1 MPFLSA
7 IFNLIK
13 LFFVSVWQIL
23 SSILGFFFGSIHYQP
38 PAWMRWIIAKL
49 GSNAS
54 NLRAKVNAKPLKSLG
69 VLALLAALG
78 AGAWHGYKLYE
89 ARPKPQMVKITLT
102 APTRTVI
109 EDNLPPNPLIL
120 VFDHSVAPIALV
132 GKDVTEGVGLMPALP
147 GTWHWDNENTLTFK
161 PKTDWPV
168 GITHKVSL
176 SAKALTPKILLEQSE
191 LKFVSP
197 AFVASIS
204 SSEFYQDPINSAM
217 KKAVINLN
225 FSHPVDTAK
234 LEKSIALKMR
244 SAQKGLLDFGT
255 DNTPF
260 VVSYDKLKLN
270 AYIHSA
276 TLNIPKDDSLLDV
289 TVSEGLKAARGGRPF
304 ETALTQSINVPG
316 LYSLQVSD
324 IAPTVVSNA
333 QNEPEQILVLSA
345 SAAVHEKEMASHIK
359 AWVLPRDKPNSK
371 PEDLKYPHVW
381 AEQEMTP
388 ALLASSKPLDLEQ
401 IPAERENIEVHSF
414 KYKANVGKYLFV
426 QVGKGLKS
434 FGGYQLG
441 KVSARVLHVPPFP
454 AEVKILSQGSLLALS
469 GERKVAILTRDLPGV
484 QMEIGRI
491 LPGQLQHLIS
501 QSNGAF
507 SSPAFSGTIDAD
519 NLTERFEKSI
529 PLQLKPGK
537 AHYEALDLSEY
548 LGKTES
554 GKSGANKNQDK
565 RGIFLLTVHGY
576 KPKTAAEKQPEANTG
591 NASGDTVVNNGE
603 QGDDAY
609 NGDQTAPDADTQT
622 VANPEQ
628 FSDKRLILVTDLGLI
643 AKKELD
649 GTQVVYVQ
657 SIHTGLPVAG
667 ATVEV
672 IAKNGAV
679 IFNQASDANGRANF
693 AKLDGLQRE
702 RAPVLYLV
710 KKAGDLSFLPINH
723 YDRNLDYSRFDVG
736 GVANAASSDSL
747 NAYLFS
753 DRGIYRPGDTMHI
766 GVIVKTATWEKALDG
781 LPLEAE
787 ILDSRGLTVKK
798 QTIHLGNGGFN
809 ELEYK
814 TLETAPTGTYMVN
827 VYSVKDNN
835 AYQQLGSVSVKV
847 QEFLPDRMKVKTL
860 FAIEKNG
867 ATTLYPENNEGW
879 LNPKDLKAN
888 VNVQNLFGTAAE
900 NRRVTATLT
909 LSPAYPAFSAYSE
922 YAFYDPLRAKEGY
935 NEKLSDT
942 TSNAEGVAE
951 FKLGL
956 EKYAKAT
963 YRLNILTQ
971 AFEAGGGRGVSSEA
985 ATLISEQLYLVGFKA
1000 DGDLKYIAKSSKRD
1014 VELIAINAT
1023 LQKVAADNLSL
1034 NFVERKYVSMLIKQ
1048 SNGTFKY
1055 ESRKKEVTLNETPYS
1070 IKAAGNRLSLAT
1082 ETPGD
1087 FAYVL
1092 KNKDGLELNRVEYSV
1107 AGLGNVSRSLERNA
1121 ELQLVLDK
1129 KDYKAGEDISVS
1141 IRAPYIGA
1149 GLITIERDKV
1159 YAQQWFKVESQA
1171 SVQKIKL
1178 PADFEGNG
1186 YVSVQFVRDPSSDE
1200 IFTSPLSYG
1209 VVPFVTSL
1217 AQRTNQLKLTSPSLI
1232 KPGQVL
1238 KMKLEAAEPGRAVV
1252 FAVDEGI
1259 LQVARYQNPNALGYF
1274 FQKRQLEV
1282 GTSQILD
1289 MILPEFKKIMAA
1301 TAPGG
1306 DADGALGKHLNPFK
1320 RKTDKPAVYWSGI
1333 VDVNGSKEFE
1343 YTVPETFN
1351 GKLRLLAVMVNDASI
1366 GIADGAATVRGDFVL
1381 SPNAPLTV
1389 TPGDTFDVSVGVA
1402 NNVQGSGKDAAVSLS
1417 LVASPAFEL
1426 VGAPKQTLKISEMH
1440 EGVALYKLKVRDGAA
1455 AKLGSA
1461 RLEFM
1466 AQINNQKSGQKS
1478 AKLGTEISVRPAT
1491 PHLTILQ
1498 TGSFKGDTQVTL
1510 KRNMFAEYRVVQA
1523 SVSPLPLVAA
1533 GGLLDYLSNYEHS
1546 CTEQLVSQVLP
1557 MIVLNKRPELLAN
1570 IQNRKK
1576 GGFDNA
1582 LNVLR
1587 SRQNAEGGFGLWDAS
1602 VGADE
1607 FASVYAVHMLL
1618 EARDHANAGEA
1629 VPADMLKRGLDYL
1642 QTLAAS
1648 PANNLDEARVRAYAI
1663 YLLTREGNV
1672 TTPMLASLKATLD
1685 AKALTDASIKDWKS
1699 DLTAAYLAASYQL
1712 LQQQQ
1717 LAAELIAKPI
1727 KLLTA
1732 SSDKPLYG
1740 HYYDD
1745 VVRNAQTLYLVSRHF
1760 PDRVKSLNEHALMNI
1775 MQPISAGRYNTLSSA
1790 YALLGFDAYANV
1802 AGEKALAKMGISA
1815 INQQGKISALNLPA
1829 NIAPMVNIAPD
1840 TARLSFKG
1848 PSGLLLFYA
1857 VTESGFDMKV
1867 PTTELKQGLEV
1878 YREYTDD
1885 KGVLLKSIKMGD
1897 EVTVHIKMRA
1907 IEGSYDD
1914 VAIVD
1919 MLPGGFEPVLQAAV
1933 SETHTSIAQAGE
1945 GEEGT
1950 APEQFQSQS
1959 WTSPLGISG
1968 WQPTYADIRED
1979 RVVFYGAVSTTITEF
1994 TYKIKAT
2001 NSGQF
2006 VVPPA
2011 YAESMYNRLLKARSL
2026 PSSLT
2031 VERAVK

>member
-1 MPFLSA
+1 MSMPFLSA
-7 IFNLIK
+7 IFKLIK
-13 LFFVSVWQIL
+13 LFFFSVWHIFGG
-23 SSILGFFFGSIHYQP
+23 ILGFFFGSINYQP

-49 GSNAS
+49 GGSFSNFC
-54 NLRAKVNAKPLKSLG
+54 AKISAKPLKSLG
-69 VLALLAALG
+69 LVALLVALG

-89 ARPKPQMVKITLT
+89 ARPKPQMVKIALT

-109 EDNLPPNPLIL
+109 EENLPPNPLVL
-120 VFDHSVAPIALV
+120 VFDHSVAPIKLV
-132 GKDVTEGVGLMPALP
+132 GKDATEGISLMPTLQ
-147 GTWHWDNENTLTFK
+147 GTWHWDSENTLTFK

-168 GITHKVSL
+168 GITHRVSL
-176 SAKALTPKILLEQSE
+176 SAKALTPKTLLEKSALE
-191 LKFVSP
+191 FISP
-197 AFVASIS
+197 AFVANIT
-204 SSEFYQDPINSAM
+204 SSEFYQDPTNPAM

-244 SAQKGLLDFGT
+244 SAQKGLLDFGG

-260 VVSYDKLKLN
+260 VVSYDKWKLN

-276 TLNIPKDDSLLDV
+276 TLNIPKDDSVLDV
-289 TVSEGLKAARGGRPF
+289 TISEGLKAARGGKPF

-324 IAPTVVSNA
+324 IVPTVVSNE
-333 QNEPEQILVLSA
+333 QNEPEQILVLTA

-371 PEDLKYPHVW
+371 PEDLQYPHVW
-381 AEQEMTP
+381 GEQEITP
-388 ALLASSKPLDLEQ
+388 SLLAASQALDLEQ

-414 KYKANVGKYLFV
+414 KYKANVGSYMYV
-426 QVGKGLKS
+426 QVDKGLKS

-441 KVSARVLHVPPFP
+441 KVSARVLQAPPFP

-501 QSNGAF
+501 QSNGTF
-507 SSPAFSGTIDAD
+507 SSPEFSGTIDAD

-529 PLQLKPGK
+529 PLQLEPGK

-548 LGKTES
+548 LGKTET
-554 GKSGANKNQDK
+554 GKTSANKAQDK

-576 KPKTAAEKQPEANTG
+576 KPKTEAENQAETNTDA
-591 NASGDTVVNNGE
+591 ASGDAAE
-603 QGDDAY
+603 QSDEADSA
-609 NGDQTAPDADTQT
+609 DQVAPDADTQT

-667 ATVEV
+667 ALVEV

-679 IFNQASDANGRANF
+679 IFSQTTDVNGRTNF

-723 YDRNLDYSRFDVG
+723 YDRDLDYSRFDVG

-787 ILDSRGLTVKK
+787 ILDARGLTVKK
-798 QTIHLGNGGFN
+798 QTIRLGNGGFN
-809 ELEYK
+809 ELDYK
-814 TLETAPTGTYMVN
+814 TLETAPTGTYTVN

-860 FAIEKNG
+860 FAKD
-867 ATTLYPENNEGW
+867 ATLYPENNEGW

-909 LSPAYPAFSAYSE
+909 LSPAYPAFSAYKD

-935 NEKLSDT
+935 SEKLSDA

-971 AFEAGGGRGVSSEA
+971 AYEAEGGRSVSSEA
-985 ATLISEQLYLVGFKA
+985 ATLISEQAYLVGFKA
-1000 DGDLKYIAKSSKRD
+1000 DSDLNYISKASKRD
-1014 VELIAINAT
+1014 VELIAVNST
-1023 LQKVAADNLSL
+1023 LQKVAADGLNL

-1055 ESRKKEVTLNETPYS
+1055 ESRKKEVILKETPYA
-1070 IKAAGNRLSLAT
+1070 IKAAGNRLNLAT

-1092 KNKDGLELNRVEYSV
+1092 KNKEGLELNRVEYSV

-1149 GLITIERDKV
+1149 GLITIEREKV
-1159 YAQQWFKVESQA
+1159 YAQQWFKVDTQS

-1209 VVPFVTSL
+1209 VVPFATSL
-1217 AQRTNQLKLTSPSLI
+1217 AQRTNALKLTSQPLV

-1238 KMKLEAAEPGRAVV
+1238 KMKLEASKPGRAVV

-1259 LQVARYQNPNALGYF
+1259 LQVARYQNPDALGYF

-1333 VDVNGSKEFE
+1333 VDVSGSKEFE

-1366 GIADGAATVRGDFVL
+1366 GVADGAATVRGDFVL

-1389 TPGDTFDVSVGVA
+1389 TPGDSFDVSVGVV
-1402 NNVQGSGKDAAVSLS
+1402 NNVQGSGKDAAVSLN

-1426 VGAPKQTLKISEMH
+1426 IGAAKQTLKISEMH
-1440 EGVALYKLKVRDGAA
+1440 EGVALYKLKVREGAV

-1461 RLEFM
+1461 RLEFI
-1466 AQINNQKSGQKS
+1466 ASIGTKS

-1510 KRNMFAEYRVVQA
+1510 KRNMFAEYRVAQA

-1557 MIVLNKRPELLAN
+1557 MIVLNKRPELLASV
-1570 IQNRKK
+1570 QNRKK

-1648 PANNLDEARVRAYAI
+1648 PANNIDEARVRAYAI
-1663 YLLTREGNV
+1663 YLLTREGVV
-1672 TTPMLASLKATLD
+1672 TTPMLASLRATLD
-1685 AKALTDASIKDWKS
+1685 AKVLTDASFKEWKS

-1712 LQQQQ
+1712 LQQHQ
-1717 LAAELIAKPI
+1717 LASDLIAKPI

-1732 SSDKPLYG
+1732 SGDNALYG

-1760 PDRVKSLNEHALMNI
+1760 PDRVKSLNEHALTNI
-1775 MQPISAGRYNTLSSA
+1775 MQPISEGRYNTLSSS

-1802 AGEKALAKMGISA
+1802 AGEKVLAKMSISA
-1815 INQQGKISALNLPA
+1815 INKQGKINALSLPA
-1829 NIAPMVNIAPD
+1829 NIAPLVNIAPD

-1848 PSGLLLFYA
+1848 PSGLPLFYA
-1857 VTESGFDMKV
+1857 VTESGFDVKA
-1867 PTTELKQGLEV
+1867 PASELKQGLEV

-1885 KGVLLKSIKMGD
+1885 KGQPLKTIKMGD
-1897 EVTVHIKMRA
+1897 EITVHVKMRA
-1907 IEGSYDD
+1907 LEGSYDD

-1933 SETHTSIAQAGE
+1933 TETDSSIAQSGE
-1945 GEEGT
+1945 GEEGA
-1950 APEQFQSQS
+1950 APEQAQS
-1959 WTSPLGISG
+1959 WTSPLGIGGG
-1968 WQPTYADIRED
+1968 WQPTYSDIRED
-1979 RVVFYGAVSTTITEF
+1979 RVVFYGAVSNTITEF

-2001 NSGQF
+2001 NSGKF

-2011 YAESMYNRLLKARSL
+2011 YAESMYNRLLQARSL

>member
-7 IFNLIK
+7 IFKLIK

-23 SSILGFFFGSIHYQP
+23 STILSFFFGSIHYQP

-49 GSNAS
+49 GGSLS
-54 NLRAKVNAKPLKSLG
+54 SFCAKINAKPLKSLG

-89 ARPKPQMVKITLT
+89 ARPKPQMVKIALT

-109 EDNLPPNPLIL
+109 EENLPPNPLVL

-132 GKDVTEGVGLMPALP
+132 GKDVTEGIGLMPALQ

-168 GITHKVSL
+168 GIKHKVSL
-176 SAKALTPKILLEQSE
+176 SAKALTPKTLLEQSTLE
-191 LKFVSP
+191 FISP
-197 AFVASIS
+197 AFAASIS
-204 SSEFYQDPINSAM
+204 SSEFYQDPTNPAM

-225 FSHPVDTAK
+225 FSHPVDTVK
-234 LEKSIALKMR
+234 LEKSITLKMR
-244 SAQKGLLDFGT
+244 SAQKGLLDFGS

-276 TLNIPKDDSLLDV
+276 TLNIPKDDSVLDV
-289 TVSEGLKAARGGRPF
+289 TIGEGLKAARGGKPF

-324 IAPTVVSNA
+324 IAPTVVSNE

-371 PEDLKYPHVW
+371 PEELQYPHVW
-381 AEQEMTP
+381 GEQEITP
-388 ALLASSKPLDLEQ
+388 SLLATSQALDLQQ

-426 QVGKGLKS
+426 QVDKGLKS

-441 KVSARVLHVPPFP
+441 KVSARVLQVPPFP

-491 LPGQLQHLIS
+491 LPGQLQHLIT

-507 SSPAFSGTIDAD
+507 SSPEFSGTIDAD

-529 PLQLKPGK
+529 PLQLEPGK

-548 LGKTES
+548 LGKT
-554 GKSGANKNQDK
+554 GTNKAQDK

-576 KPKTAAEKQPEANTG
+576 KPKTAEEKQAEANTG
-591 NASGDTVVNNGE
+591 NASGDATE
-603 QGDDAY
+603 QNDEVY
-609 NGDQTAPDADTQT
+609 NGDQTMPDADTQT
-622 VANPEQ
+622 VANPEN

-667 ATVEV
+667 ALVEV

-679 IFNQASDANGRANF
+679 IFSQTTDVNGRANF

-710 KKAGDLSFLPINH
+710 KKAGDLSFLPINR

-766 GVIVKTATWEKALDG
+766 GVIVKTATWEKTLDG

-787 ILDSRGLTVKK
+787 ILDARGLTVKK

-814 TLETAPTGTYMVN
+814 TLETSPTGTYTVN

-860 FAIEKNG
+860 FAKD
-867 ATTLYPENNEGW
+867 TTLYPENNEGW

-909 LSPAYPAFSAYSE
+909 LSPAYPAFSAYKD

-935 NEKLSDT
+935 SEKLSDA

-956 EKYAKAT
+956 EKYTKAT

-971 AFEAGGGRGVSSEA
+971 AFEAGGGRGVSSET
-985 ATLISEQLYLVGFKA
+985 ATLISEQPYLVGFKA
-1000 DGDLKYIAKSSKRD
+1000 DGDLNYISKASKRD
-1014 VELIAINAT
+1014 VELIAINST
-1023 LQKVAADNLSL
+1023 LQKVATDDLSL

-1055 ESRKKEVTLNETPYS
+1055 ESRKKEVVIKETPYS
-1070 IKAAGNRLSLAT
+1070 IKAAGNRLNLAT

-1217 AQRTNQLKLTSPSLI
+1217 AQRTNTLKLSSQLLI

-1238 KMKLEAAEPGRAVV
+1238 KMKLEAVKPGRAVV

-1366 GIADGAATVRGDFVL
+1366 GVADNSATVRGDFVL

-1402 NNVQGSGKDAAVSLS
+1402 NNVQGSGKDAAVNLS

-1426 VGAPKQTLKISEMH
+1426 VGIAKQTLKISEMH
-1440 EGVALYKLKVRDGAA
+1440 EGVALYKLKVKEGAA

-1478 AKLGTEISVRPAT
+1478 AKLGTEISIRPAT

-1498 TGSFKGDTQVTL
+1498 TGSFKGDAQVTL
-1510 KRNMFAEYRVVQA
+1510 KRNMFAEYRVAQA
-1523 SVSPLPLVAA
+1523 SISPLPLVAA

-1557 MIVLNKRPELLAN
+1557 IIVLNKRPELLAS

-1618 EARDHANAGEA
+1618 EARDHANVGEA
-1629 VPADMLKRGLDYL
+1629 VPSDMLKKGLDYL

-1648 PANNLDEARVRAYAI
+1648 PANSLDDTRVRAYAI
-1663 YLLTREGNV
+1663 YLLTREGIV
-1672 TTPMLASLKATLD
+1672 TTPMLATLRATLD
-1685 AKALTDASIKDWKS
+1685 AKALTDASFKDWKS
-1699 DLTAAYLAASYQL
+1699 DLTAAYLASSYQL

-1717 LAAELIAKPI
+1717 LASDLIAKPI

-1732 SSDKPLYG
+1732 SSVAPLYG

-1775 MQPISAGRYNTLSSA
+1775 MQPISAGRYNTLSSS

-1802 AGEKALAKMGISA
+1802 AGEKSLAKMSISA
-1815 INQQGKISALNLPA
+1815 INQQGKTSALNLPA
-1829 NIAPMVNIAPD
+1829 NIAPLVNIAPD

-1848 PSGLLLFYA
+1848 PSDLPLFYA
-1857 VTESGFDMKV
+1857 VTESGFDMKA
-1867 PTTELKQGLEV
+1867 PATELKQGLEV

-1885 KGVLLKSIKMGD
+1885 KGVILKTIKMGD
-1897 EVTVHIKMRA
+1897 EVTVHMKMRA
-1907 IEGSYDD
+1907 TEGSYDD

-1919 MLPGGFEPVLQAAV
+1919 MLPGGFEPVLKESAATTE
-1933 SETHTSIAQAGE
+1933 SDATIEQTE
-1945 GEEGT
+1945 GVDENGCGC
-1950 APEQFQSQS
+1950 
-1959 WTSPLGISG
+1959 PLWLVG
-1968 WQPTYADIRED
+1968 WRPFNIDIRED
-1979 RVVFYGAVSTTITEF
+1979 RVVFYGAVSSNITEF

-2006 VVPPA
+2006 AVPPA
-2011 YAESMYNRLLKARSL
+2011 YAESMYNRLLQARSL

-2031 VERAVK
+2031 VERVGK

>member
-13 LFFVSVWQIL
+13 LFFVSVWQLL
-23 SSILGFFFGSIHYQP
+23 SSVLGFFFGSISYQP
-38 PAWMRWIIAKL
+38 PAWMRWLIAKL
-49 GSNAS
+49 GGSFG
-54 NLRAKVNAKPLKSLG
+54 NLRAKINAKPLKSIGILA
-69 VLALLAALG
+69 VLVALG

-89 ARPKPQMVKITLT
+89 ARPKPQTVKIALT

-109 EDNLPPNPLIL
+109 EENLPPNLLVL
-120 VFDHSVAPIALV
+120 VFDHSVAPIALI
-132 GKDVTEGVGLMPALP
+132 GKDVTEGINLMPALQ

-176 SAKALTPKILLEQSE
+176 SAKAFTPKTLLEQSALE
-191 LKFVSP
+191 FISP
-197 AFVASIS
+197 PFVAAIT
-204 SSEFYQDPINSAM
+204 SSEFYQDPTNPAM

-234 LEKSIALKMR
+234 LEKSITLKMR
-244 SAQKGLLDFGT
+244 SAQNGLLDFGS
-255 DNTPF
+255 DNTRF

-276 TLNIPKDDSLLDV
+276 TLSIPKDDSVLDV
-289 TVSEGLKAARGGRPF
+289 AIGEGLKAARSGKPF

-316 LYSLQVSD
+316 LNSLQVSD
-324 IAPTVVSNA
+324 IAPTVVSNE
-333 QNEPEQILVLSA
+333 QNEPEQILVLTA
-345 SAAVHEKEMASHIK
+345 SAAVNEKEMASHIK

-371 PEDLKYPHVW
+371 PEDLKYQHVW
-381 AEQEMTP
+381 AEQEITP
-388 ALLASSKPLDLEQ
+388 SLLASSQVIDLEQ
-401 IPAERENIEVHSF
+401 IPAERENIEVHTF
-414 KYKANVGKYLFV
+414 KYKVNVGKYLFV
-426 QVGKGLKS
+426 QVDKGLKS

-441 KVSARVLHVPPFP
+441 KVSARVLQVPPFP

-491 LPGQLQHLIS
+491 LPGQLQHLIT
-501 QSNGAF
+501 QSKGAF
-507 SSPAFSGTIDAD
+507 SSPQFSGTIDSD
-519 NLTERFEKSI
+519 NLTERFERNI
-529 PLQLKPGK
+529 PLQLEPGK
-537 AHYEALDLSEY
+537 AHYEALNLSEY
-548 LGKTES
+548 LGKS
-554 GKSGANKNQDK
+554 SANKTQDK

-576 KPKTAAEKQPEANTG
+576 KPITTTEASTD
-591 NASGDTVVNNGE
+591 NASGDASV
-603 QGDDAY
+603 QDDEAY
-609 NGDQTAPDADTQT
+609 NGEPNNANQATPDADTQS
-622 VANPEQ
+622 VANPEN

-679 IFNQASDANGRANF
+679 IFSQATDVSGRANF

-766 GVIVKTATWEKALDG
+766 GMIVKTATWEKTLDG

-787 ILDSRGLTVKK
+787 ILDARGLTVKK
-798 QTIHLGNGGFN
+798 QTIHLGSGGFN
-809 ELEYK
+809 ELDYK
-814 TLETAPTGTYMVN
+814 ALETAPTGTYTVN

-860 FAIEKNG
+860 FSKEA
-867 ATTLYPENNEGW
+867 TLYPENNEGW

-909 LSPAYPAFSAYSE
+909 LSPAYPAFSAYKE

-935 NEKLSDT
+935 SEKLSDA

-956 EKYAKAT
+956 EKYAKAS

-985 ATLISEQLYLVGFKA
+985 ATLVSEQPYLVGFKA
-1000 DGDLKYIAKSSKRD
+1000 DGDLKYIAKASKRD
-1014 VELIAINAT
+1014 VELIAVNST
-1023 LQKVAADNLSL
+1023 LQKVAADGLSL
-1034 NFVERKYVSMLIKQ
+1034 NFVERKYMSMLIKQ
-1048 SNGTFKY
+1048 SSGTFKY
-1055 ESRKKEVTLNETPYS
+1055 ESRKKEVIIKEIPYN

-1129 KDYKAGEDISVS
+1129 KDYSAGEDISVS

-1159 YAQQWFKVESQA
+1159 YAQQWFKVDKQS

-1186 YVSVQFVRDPSSDE
+1186 YVSVQFVRNPSSDE

-1217 AQRTNQLKLTSPSLI
+1217 AQRSNTLKLTSPSLI

-1238 KMKLEAAEPGRAVV
+1238 KMKLEAAKPGRAVV

-1306 DADGALGKHLNPFK
+1306 DADGALGKYLNPFK

-1333 VDVNGSKEFE
+1333 VEVNGSKEFE

-1366 GIADGAATVRGDFVL
+1366 GVADNAATVRGDFVL

-1440 EGVALYKLKVRDGAA
+1440 EGVALYKLKVKEGLA

-1461 RLEFM
+1461 RLEFV
-1466 AQINNQKSGQKS
+1466 AQINNQKSGAKS

-1510 KRNMFAEYRVVQA
+1510 KRNMFAEYRVAQA

-1533 GGLLDYLSNYEHS
+1533 GGLLDYLSNYEHG

-1557 MIVLNKRPELLAN
+1557 MIVLNKRPELLASV
-1570 IQNRKK
+1570 QNRKK

-1607 FASVYAVHMLL
+1607 FVSVYAVHMLL

-1648 PANNLDEARVRAYAI
+1648 PANSLDEVRVRAYAI
-1663 YLLTREGNV
+1663 YLLTREGIV
-1672 TTPMLASLKATLD
+1672 TTPMLASLRATLD
-1685 AKALTDASIKDWKS
+1685 TKALTDAGFKDWKS

-1712 LQQQQ
+1712 LQQLQ
-1717 LAAELIAKPI
+1717 LASELIAKPV
-1727 KLLTA
+1727 KLLIA

-1775 MQPISAGRYNTLSSA
+1775 MQPISAGRYNTLSSS

-1802 AGEKALAKMGISA
+1802 AGEKALAKMSISA
-1815 INQQGKISALNLPA
+1815 INQQGKVSALNLPA
-1829 NIAPMVNIAPD
+1829 NIAPLVNIAPD

-1848 PSGLLLFYA
+1848 PSGLPLFYA
-1857 VTESGFDMKV
+1857 VTESGFDIKA
-1867 PTTELKQGLEV
+1867 PTTDLKQGLEV

-1885 KGVLLKSIKMGD
+1885 KGVPLKTIKMGD
-1897 EVTVHIKMRA
+1897 EITVHMKMRA
-1907 IEGSYDD
+1907 TEGSYDD
-1914 VAIVD
+1914 VVIVD
-1919 MLPGGFEPVLQAAV
+1919 MLPGGFEPVLQAVV
-1933 SETHTSIAQAGE
+1933 SETDSSIAPAGE
-1945 GEEGT
+1945 S
-1950 APEQFQSQS
+1950 EQGVAQAQSQSQLQS
-1959 WTSPLGISG
+1959 WTSPLGIGG

-1979 RVVFYGAVSTTITEF
+1979 RLVFYGAVSNTITEF

-2011 YAESMYNRLLKARSL
+2011 YAESMYNRLLQARSL

-2031 VERAVK
+2031 VMRVAK

>member
-1 MPFLSA
+1 MPFLNA
-7 IFNLIK
+7 IFKVIK
-13 LFFVSVWQIL
+13 LFLTSVWPIFTGIL
-23 SSILGFFFGSIHYQP
+23 SFFFGSFHYQA
-38 PAWMRWIIAKL
+38 PAWLRFIIAKL
-49 GSNAS
+49 GGNVA
-54 NLRAKVNAKPLKSLG
+54 NFRAKLNAKPLKSLG
-69 VLALLAALG
+69 VMAVLLALG
-78 AGAWHGYKLYE
+78 AGAWQGYKLYE
-89 ARPKPQMVKITLT
+89 ARPKPQMVNIKLT

-109 EDNLPPNPLIL
+109 EENLPPNPLVL

-132 GKDVTEGVGLMPALP
+132 GKDLTEGISLMPVLQ
-147 GTWHWDNENTLTFK
+147 GTWHWDSENTLTFK

-176 SAKALTPKILLEQSE
+176 STKALTPKTLLEKSNLE
-191 LKFVSP
+191 FISP
-197 AFVASIS
+197 AFVATIT
-204 SSEFYQDPINSAM
+204 SSEFYQDPTNPAM

-234 LEKSIALKMR
+234 LEKSIRLNMR
-244 SAQKGLLDFGT
+244 SAQKSLLDFAS

-260 VVSYDKLKLN
+260 VVSYDKLKLK

-276 TLNIPKDDSLLDV
+276 TLNIPNDDSVLDV
-289 TVSEGLKAARGGRPF
+289 TISEDLKAARGGKPF

-316 LYSLQVSD
+316 LYSLQLSD
-324 IAPTVVSNA
+324 IAPAVVSNE
-333 QNEPEQILVLSA
+333 QNEPEQILVLTA

-371 PEDLKYPHVW
+371 PEELKYPHVW
-381 AEQEMTP
+381 GEQEITP
-388 ALLASSKPLDLEQ
+388 SLLATGQALDLQQ

-414 KYKANVGKYLFV
+414 KYKANVGSYIYV
-426 QVGKGLKS
+426 QVDKGLKS

-441 KVSARVLHVPPFP
+441 KVSARVLQVPPFP

-501 QSNGAF
+501 QSNGTF
-507 SSPAFSGTIDAD
+507 SSPEFTGTIDAD

-529 PLQLKPGK
+529 PLQLEPGK

-548 LGKTES
+548 LGKTET
-554 GKSGANKNQDK
+554 GKTSINKAQDK

-576 KPKTAAEKQPEANTG
+576 KPKTAAEKQAEANAG
-591 NASGDTVVNNGE
+591 NASEPVNETDGAESDNTN
-603 QGDDAY
+603 QA
-609 NGDQTAPDADTQT
+609 TPDADTQT

-628 FSDKRLILVTDLGLI
+628 YNDKRLILVTDLGLI

-657 SIHTGLPVAG
+657 SIHTGLPVTG
-667 ATVEV
+667 ATVDV

-679 IFNQASDANGRANF
+679 IFSQTTDVNGRANF

-710 KKAGDLSFLPINH
+710 KKVGDLSFLPINH

-736 GVANAASSDSL
+736 GAANAASSDSL

-766 GVIVKTATWEKALDG
+766 GVIVKTATWDKALDG
-781 LPLEAE
+781 LPLEAQ

-798 QTIHLGNGGFN
+798 QTIRLGNGGFN

-814 TLETAPTGTYMVN
+814 TLETAPTGTYTVN

-835 AYQQLGSVSVKV
+835 AYQQLGSVAVKV

-860 FAIEKNG
+860 FATEKNG

-888 VNVQNLFGTAAE
+888 VNVQNLFGTPAE

-935 NEKLSDT
+935 SETLSDA

-985 ATLISEQLYLVGFKA
+985 ATLISEQTYLVGFKA
-1000 DGDLKYIAKSSKRD
+1000 DGDLNYISKASKRD
-1014 VELIAINAT
+1014 VELIAVNST
-1023 LQKVAADNLSL
+1023 LQKVAADGLSL

-1055 ESRKKEVTLNETPYS
+1055 ESRKKEVILKETPYA
-1070 IKAAGNRLSLAT
+1070 IKGLGNRLNLAT

-1092 KNKDGLELNRVEYSV
+1092 KNKEGLELNRVEYSV

-1159 YAQQWFKVESQA
+1159 YAQQWFKVDTQS
-1171 SVQKIKL
+1171 SVQTIKL

-1217 AQRTNQLKLTSPSLI
+1217 AQRSNTLKLTSQPLI

-1238 KMKLEAAEPGRAVV
+1238 KMKLEAAKPGRAVV

-1306 DADGALGKHLNPFK
+1306 DGDGALGKHLNPFK

-1366 GIADGAATVRGDFVL
+1366 GVADGAATVRGDFVL

-1402 NNVQGSGKDAAVSLS
+1402 NNVQGSGQDAAVSLS

-1426 VGAPKQTLKISEMH
+1426 VGTHKQTLKISEMH
-1440 EGVALYKLKVRDGAA
+1440 EGVALYKLKVKEGAA

-1461 RLEFM
+1461 RLDFV
-1466 AQINNQKSGQKS
+1466 AQINNQKSGQKI
-1478 AKLGTEISVRPAT
+1478 AKLATEISIRPAT

-1510 KRNMFAEYRVVQA
+1510 KRSMFAEYRVVQA

-1557 MIVLNKRPELLAN
+1557 MIVLNKRPELLASV
-1570 IQNRKK
+1570 QNRKK
-1576 GGFDNA
+1576 GSFENA

-1587 SRQNAEGGFGLWDAS
+1587 SRQNAEGGFGLWNAS
-1602 VGADE
+1602 VSADE
-1607 FASVYAVHMLL
+1607 FASVYAVHMLI

-1648 PANNLDEARVRAYAI
+1648 PANSLDDARVRAYAI

-1672 TTPMLASLKATLD
+1672 TTPMLASLRATLD
-1685 AKALTDASIKDWKS
+1685 AKALTVSNFKDWKS

-1717 LAAELIAKPI
+1717 LAAELITKPI

-1732 SSDKPLYG
+1732 SSVAPLYG

-1760 PDRVKSLNEHALMNI
+1760 PDRVKSLNEHALTNI
-1775 MQPISAGRYNTLSSA
+1775 MQPISAGRYNTLSSS

-1802 AGEKALAKMGISA
+1802 AGEKALAKMSISA

-1829 NIAPMVNIAPD
+1829 NIAPLVNIAPD

-1848 PSGLLLFYA
+1848 PSGLPLFYA
-1857 VTESGFDMKV
+1857 VTESGFDVKA
-1867 PTTELKQGLEV
+1867 PASELKQGLEV

-1885 KGVLLKSIKMGD
+1885 KGQPLKAIKMGD
-1897 EVTVHIKMRA
+1897 EITVHIKMRA
-1907 IEGSYDD
+1907 LEGSYDD

-1933 SETHTSIAQAGE
+1933 SETDASITPEGY
-1945 GEEGT
+1945 GEEGG
-1950 APEQFQSQS
+1950 APGQSQT
-1959 WTSPLGISG
+1959 WTSPLGIGG

-1979 RVVFYGAVSTTITEF
+1979 RLVFYGAVSTTITEF

-2011 YAESMYNRLLKARSL
+2011 YAESMYNRLLQARSL

-2031 VERAVK
+2031 VKRVVK